1 MMIDRLP
8 ADLVVM
14 DAVTADR
21 LLILAGYGLDE
32 ARRIYGGVIPPDFAA
47 AVQRLDRLVGVLAEE
62 MAAKSGTPDTAAP
75 SESFVSVETAADR
88 LGRAPRTVRAW
99 LIEGKLAGRRVGR
112 QWLVETRSIDQ
123 HLEDS
128 DGAA

>member
-32 ARRIYGGVIPPDFAA
+32 ARRIYGGVIPPELAA
-47 AVQRLDRLVGVLAEE
+47 AVQRLDRIVGDLADEITAE
-62 MAAKSGTPDTAAP
+62 SGMPDTAAP
-75 SESFVSVETAADR
+75 SEGFVSVETAADR

-112 QWLVETRSIDQ
+112 QWLVDSRSIDQ
-123 HLEDS
+123 HLEDT
-128 DGAA
+128 DAAA